1 MTPARSLPQA
11 LREEGLLQDGSVVL
25 DLGCGSF
32 PHLPLGL
39 LMSGFRGRYIGVD
52 WNEGSMAKCRQHW
65 QSVSPAKHGLEV
77 EWRHQD
83 AWSLPDSLYSDA
95 VVLVHGTPPR
105 TKHEGALVMP
115 HSEDELGQVVLKL
128 MAKGPAAC
136 ILYLNQEYANRLYIG
151 VQKFGLHPRLLEN
164 TWSGGIPPMP
174 WGVPVVV
181 SERWPEESTG
191 GFEDDAVR

>member
-1 MTPARSLPQA
+1 MPPVRSLPQA
-11 LREEGLLQDGSVVL
+11 LRETGFLPDGSVML

-52 WNEGSMAKCRQHW
+52 WSEGSMAKCRQRW
-65 QSVSPAKHGLEV
+65 QSVSPDKHGLEV

-83 AWSLPDSLYSDA
+83 AWSLPDSLYSGA

-115 HSEDELGQVVLKL
+115 KSEDELGQVALKL
-128 MAKGPAAC
+128 MAKGPAVC
-136 ILYLNQEYANRLYIG
+136 IIYLNQELSERLCVG
-151 VQKFGLHPRLLEN
+151 AHKAGLHPRLLVN
-164 TWSGGIPPMP
+164 VWSGGIPPMP

-181 SERWPEESTG
+181 STRWPEESIG
-191 GFEDDAVR
+191 CFADDAVR